1 MKTYKEIKDIIFNN
15 PRADKKN
22 VDVDDKAEKQLKDK
36 MLYDDVIKRMKDAFK
51 RRKRKKKIDKLQ
63 SRDDLWKGL
72 ENYDMK

>member
-1 MKTYKEIKDIIFNN
+1 VKTYREIKDIIFNN

-22 VDVDDKAEKQLKDK
+22 VDVDDKAEKQIKDK

>member
-1 MKTYKEIKDIIFNN
+1 VKTYKEIKDIIFNN
-15 PRADKKN
+15 SRADNKN
-22 VDVDDKAEKQLKDK
+22 VDIDDKAEKQIKDK

-51 RRKRKKKIDKLQ
+51 RMKRKKKIDKLQ

>member
-15 PRADKKN
+15 PRIDKKN
-22 VDVDDKAEKQLKDK
+22 VDVDDKAEKQIKDK

>member
-1 MKTYKEIKDIIFNN
+1 VKTYKEIKDIIFNN
-15 PRADKKN
+15 PPADRKN
-22 VDVDDKAEKQLKDK
+22 VDIDDKTEKQIKDK

-72 ENYDMK
+72 E

>member
-22 VDVDDKAEKQLKDK
+22 VDVDDKAEKQIKDK

>member
-15 PRADKKN
+15 PPADRKN
-22 VDVDDKAEKQLKDK
+22 VDIDDKTEKQIKDK
-36 MLYDDVIKRMKDAFK
+36 MLYDNVIKRMKDAFK

-72 ENYDMK
+72 E

>member
-1 MKTYKEIKDIIFNN
+1 VKTYKEIKDIIFNN